1 MRAGQVAQPVAQRD
15 QSAQRPH
22 VRRRQGDQRVGR
34 AQCRRGHVEHQVVR
48 ADRDDRALDV
58 GQPAQQLH
66 PDPLAGVVTLHP
78 GRHHQE
84 AVRADQRGQ
93 HAGRARQGCRHDVA
107 ADAAQ
112 PDPDP
117 VVGAD
122 GRGQL
127 AGQPGGGRRPLPRG
141 RTLERG
147 QHRRGED
154 VEGQRGRDRV
164 AGGAQYRSSGHR
176 GGRIAGDDAQHDR
189 VPGTHGD
196 AVHGQR
202 AGGRDH
208 ARGVV
213 VASGARPGDEDHQ
226 VGVDGGRPDRGGDQL
241 GVVDDDGGRP
251 GLAADLG
258 GLRGQH
264 HRVGVG
270 DLAGEQVGADRAD
283 LVAGRD
289 DHHPGPAAHRQLDH
303 SGGGAGGHVERSQP
317 VALGEEQLGGADV
330 LADRADVLVGR
341 HGGTQLGAPVRGVV
355 HVLAHDDGV
364 VAGRQRVAGVD
375 HREVVQQHRC
385 GLGGTDRRGGPHGD
399 AVHRRGVERG

>member
-1 MRAGQVAQPVAQRD
+1 MLLAGVAGDRGRVDAQPAQLVVEQYPGAGAALPVDVAQAGTGEVGDAGQPQRVAGGDQKTLVAVHQPDHGQLGVRAEDPVQVRQRVLAGGRVEQMRAGQVAQPVAQRD
-15 QSAQRPH
+15 QPAQRPD
-22 VRRRQGDQRVGR
+22 VRRRQSEERVGG
-34 AQCRRGHVEHQVVR
+34 AQRGGGHVQHQVVR

-78 GRHHQE
+78 GRHHQQ

-93 HAGRARQGCRHDVA
+93 HAGRARQRVSPRCRRRRCPSRTRTQSSEPMAEASLRASRAVVA
-107 ADAAQ
+107 
-112 PDPDP
+112 
-117 VVGAD
+117 
-122 GRGQL
+122 GRS
-127 AGQPGGGRRPLPRG
+127 PRG

-176 GGRIAGDDAQHDR
+176 GGRIAGNRAQHDR

-226 VGVDGGRPDRGGDQL
+226 VGVDGRP
-241 GVVDDDGGRP
+241 
-251 GLAADLG
+251 
-258 GLRGQH
+258 
-264 HRVGVG
+264 
-270 DLAGEQVGADRAD
+270 
-283 LVAGRD
+283 
-289 DHHPGPAAHRQLDH
+289 PA
-303 SGGGAGGHVERSQP
+303 P
-317 VALGEEQLGGADV
+317 
-330 LADRADVLVGR
+330 
-341 HGGTQLGAPVRGVV
+341 
-355 HVLAHDDGV
+355 
-364 VAGRQRVAGVD
+364 
-375 HREVVQQHRC
+375 
-385 GLGGTDRRGGPHGD
+385 RR
-399 AVHRRGVERG
+399 

>member
-1 MRAGQVAQPVAQRD
+1 MLLAGVAADGGRVDAQPAQLVVEQHPGAGAALAVDVAQAGTGEVGDAGQPQRVAGGDQKTLVAVHQPDHGQLGIRAEDPVQVRKRVLAGSRVEQMRAGQVAQPVAQRD
-15 QSAQRPH
+15 QPAQRPH
-22 VRRRQGDQRVGR
+22 VRRRQGEERVGS
-34 AQCRRGHVEHQVVR
+34 AQCRGRHVQHQVVR

-66 PDPLAGVVTLHP
+66 PDPLAGMVTLHP

-127 AGQPGGGRRPLPRG
+127 AGQPGGGRRPFPRG

-164 AGGAQYRSSGHR
+164 AGSAQYRSSGHR

-226 VGVDGGRPDRGGDQL
+226 VGVDGGLPDRGGDQL
-241 GVVDDDGGRP
+241 GVVGDDARSCGSRSRSRRPARPASSSWCRRSRRGAARCRP
-251 GLAADLG
+251 GG
-258 GLRGQH
+258 SR
-264 HRVGVG
+264 R
-270 DLAGEQVGADRAD
+270 R
-283 LVAGRD
+283 
-289 DHHPGPAAHRQLDH
+289 
-303 SGGGAGGHVERSQP
+303 SG
-317 VALGEEQLGGADV
+317 
-330 LADRADVLVGR
+330 
-341 HGGTQLGAPVRGVV
+341 
-355 HVLAHDDGV
+355 
-364 VAGRQRVAGVD
+364 
-375 HREVVQQHRC
+375 
-385 GLGGTDRRGGPHGD
+385 
-399 AVHRRGVERG
+399 